1 MTLTVGS
8 LCTGTAAVEL
18 ALAQVLGAEPL
29 WFADP
34 DPGAVA
40 LLQHRYPNTPNLGDL
55 TKVDWR
61 AIRRPDI
68 IAVGF
73 PCQDISAAGLQAGM
87 RPGNRSGLWFWIVH
101 TIAELRP
108 TLVVIENVR
117 ALLTARGAP
126 PTPELIAAWAE
137 LERYGRVLTLIEAKL
152 DRATKRAQRDRIHRL
167 AADRVRIMGR
177 HRRAVGAV
185 KRADA
190 RIVRALGTVLGDL
203 ADLGFDAEWV
213 MLPASGVDAPHQ
225 RQRVFIVAAA
235 ADAGRVGVQRW
246 ADGRGMAGPQGTGAS
261 EGLQRQRGRDATRDA
276 GAAAPDTAGVGWE
289 AGAERRG
296 PGDEA
301 GGGWPD
307 DRGSGEPAPDAGGP
321 VGRRVESGDVGDD
334 GGETLRLGPA
344 EPRRRGGAAPDT
356 EGDGRPAQRLGER
369 TAPERP
375 GTRGG
380 SAPAADPE
388 GDGRGE
394 GRPEP
399 IGEGE
404 TGTVGDRGGTAP
416 DTDGGGLPEWA
427 ERDGEPVEPG
437 LETSL
442 GDDLVGCV
450 LDWAAYAPAI
460 ERWERVLGRAAP
472 APTVLGARGA
482 MRLNPRFVEWMMGLP
497 AGWVTEVPGITRNLM
512 LKMLGNGVVPQQA
525 EAALRHLLPLLLAER
540 VAA

>member
-1 MTLTVGS
+1 MTLSVGS

-40 LLQHRYPNTPNLGDL
+40 LLAHRYPNTPNLGDL

-87 RPGNRSGLWFWIVH
+87 RPGNRSGLWFHIVYV
-101 TIAELRP
+101 IAEMRP
-108 TLVVIENVR
+108 MIVVIENVR

-137 LERYGRVLTLIEAKL
+137 LERYARVLTMIEAKL
-152 DRATKRAQRDRIHRL
+152 NRAMKRAQRDRIQRL

-225 RQRVFIVAAA
+225 RNRVFIVAAA

-246 ADGRGMAGPQGTGAS
+246 ADGRGVPGPQGEGAG
-261 EGLQRQRGRDATRDA
+261 EGLQRQRGRDTTRDA
-276 GAAAPDTAGVGWE
+276 GSAAADTAGLGRG
-289 AGAERRG
+289 AGPARHDEGDPGGSWGPVDSRG
-296 PGDEA
+296 
-301 GGGWPD
+301 
-307 DRGSGEPAPDAGGP
+307 GEPAPD
-321 VGRRVESGDVGDD
+321 
-334 GGETLRLGPA
+334 PA
-344 EPRRRGGAAPDT
+344 R
-356 EGDGRPAQRLGER
+356 EGLEGLEHGGRPAPVVRRRPTEAAGEA
-369 TAPERP
+369 T
-375 GTRGG
+375 
-380 SAPAADPE
+380 ADPE

-394 GRPEP
+394 GWPEP
-399 IGEGE
+399 SPGRQASAS
-404 TGTVGDRGGTAP
+404 GDRGGTAP
-416 DTDGGGLPEWA
+416 TADL
-427 ERDGEPVEPG
+427 
-437 LETSL
+437 
-442 GDDLVGCV
+442 DDLDDLEQVI
-450 LDWAAYAPAI
+450 LDWADYAPAI
-460 ERWERVLGRAAP
+460 ERWERVLGRPAP

-482 MRLNPRFVEWMMGLP
+482 RRLSPRFVEFMMGLP
-497 AGWVTEVPGITRNLM
+497 EGWVTGVPGITRNQM
-512 LKMLGNGVVPQQA
+512 LKMLGNGVVTQQA
-525 EAALRHLLPLLLAER
+525 AAALTHLLPLLLAER